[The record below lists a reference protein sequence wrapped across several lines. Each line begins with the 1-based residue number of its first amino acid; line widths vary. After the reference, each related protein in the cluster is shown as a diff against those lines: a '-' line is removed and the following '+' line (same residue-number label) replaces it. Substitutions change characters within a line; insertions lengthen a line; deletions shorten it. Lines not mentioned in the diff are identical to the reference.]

1 MRTYKEVTT
10 TKTVTEKIAVGYKC
24 DCCGREQE
32 KRMSSVTMNHNS
44 WGNDS
49 IDSYITKDY
58 CSLGCYATL
67 AKDFLEDDDYCDYDT
82 SMFDD
87 IEIDK
92 LRALINYKNSK
103 TNCTGTHGYSEQEW
117 NYHNNEVQ

>member
-24 DCCGREQE
+24 DCCGKEQE
-32 KRMSSVTMNHNS
+32 TSMYCILMSHNS

-49 IDSYITKDY
+49 IDSYTTKDY
-58 CSLGCYATL
+58 CSLECYAQL
-67 AKDFLEDDDYCDYDT
+67 AKDFLEDDEYCDYDT

-92 LRALINYKNSK
+92 VRALINYKNSK
-103 TNCTGTHGYSEQEW
+103 TNCNETHGYSEQEW
-117 NYHNNEVQ
+117 DYHNNN